1 MQRPLR
7 TYLILIQERIDRSW
21 NKSEKLKSVPSVSLI
36 SFEIYGKCQQ
46 TLMKFIPHSRI
57 VHLYTTH
64 GIFCYMIYFSLDWCI
79 LDVNFM
85 LKVNVWI

>member
-46 TLMKFIPHSRI
+46 TLMKFIPHSTL
-57 VHLYTTH
+57 VHYTRH
-64 GIFCYMIYFSLDWCI
+64 ILLNDKFFIRLMYFGCKFHVKS
-79 LDVNFM
+79 
-85 LKVNVWI
+85 